1 MFEIFSRGSDD
12 PLMQHPSYLPSGVG
26 LFGEAT
32 VAGPLDVSSALSAQ
46 AHQLTQ
52 SSAARRQK
60 LYKTQMCRH
69 VLATGSCAHG
79 QYCHFAHD
87 ESELRPV
94 GPEGLFGS
102 SNSLVLPDTA
112 SNSSNTAS
120 NNWADPVAFAHYAQL
135 RYKTRMCRHM
145 ARSGRCPRGDTCCFA
160 HSEAELRKAPDD
172 DSSSQ
177 GFAGSSFRTTTT
189 TTTTAEGT
197 TTAAARTSFPRER
210 RRRAGSRS
218 SPPAAAAA
226 AAGGSTAPLLAAAGV
241 AGEDEPAAS
250 SAVHVQDAPLPL
262 RRGERAGAVPPGG
275 RLHLRPLGGG
285 AQAAAAATT
294 TAERQGRLGLHRA
307 LEGRDLRGPEEPD
320 APHRPARR
328 PHPAVPR
335 AADPVAPRGAAA
347 GDDAFVADPPDG
359 DEEGS
364 TYLMQSA
371 FETGVF
377 DDAVVGPEDDF
388 LPCVVPSAVGASSP
402 PSATDGVAPPR
413 ESSQVRYLCL
423 EIECCFAEE
432 LRRCADAN
440 AQRRNWVLMAKYL
453 ASAFDLIIALLRGI
467 EPWHLVLV
475 HGDLPLP
482 DFHDRTQLAAVLN
495 VLAIVR
501 DQTQSARDEAI
512 SMCEGV
518 VEDPRQRQDDA
529 DARRAVEALADL
541 RQLSFE

>member
-177 GFAGSSFRTTTT
+177 GFAGSSFLNHHHHHHHENPVSTTF
-189 TTTTAEGT
+189 
-197 TTAAARTSFPRER
+197 S
-210 RRRAGSRS
+210 
-218 SPPAAAAA
+218 
-226 AAGGSTAPLLAAAGV
+226 L
-241 AGEDEPAAS
+241 
-250 SAVHVQDAPLPL
+250 
-262 RRGERAGAVPPGG
+262 
-275 RLHLRPLGGG
+275 
-285 AQAAAAATT
+285 
-294 TAERQGRLGLHRA
+294 
-307 LEGRDLRGPEEPD
+307 
-320 APHRPARR
+320 
-328 PHPAVPR
+328 
-335 AADPVAPRGAAA
+335 
-347 GDDAFVADPPDG
+347 
-359 DEEGS
+359 
-364 TYLMQSA
+364 
-371 FETGVF
+371 
-377 DDAVVGPEDDF
+377 
-388 LPCVVPSAVGASSP
+388 
-402 PSATDGVAPPR
+402 
-413 ESSQVRYLCL
+413 
-423 EIECCFAEE
+423 
-432 LRRCADAN
+432 
-440 AQRRNWVLMAKYL
+440 
-453 ASAFDLIIALLRGI
+453 
-467 EPWHLVLV
+467 
-475 HGDLPLP
+475 
-482 DFHDRTQLAAVLN
+482 
-495 VLAIVR
+495 
-501 DQTQSARDEAI
+501 
-512 SMCEGV
+512 
-518 VEDPRQRQDDA
+518 
-529 DARRAVEALADL
+529 
-541 RQLSFE
+541 